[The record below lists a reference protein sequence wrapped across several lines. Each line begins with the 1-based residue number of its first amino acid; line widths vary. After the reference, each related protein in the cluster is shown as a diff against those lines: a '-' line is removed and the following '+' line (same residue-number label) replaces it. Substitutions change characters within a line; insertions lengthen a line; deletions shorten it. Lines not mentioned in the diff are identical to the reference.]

1 MIPVQMRIIFSLVD
15 FLRKN
20 VRRTGAT
27 HFTRSCTKEKLEN
40 QPSNFFHHKT
50 SQCKDVNN
58 VLHTTIMEPTLSINL
73 HL

>member
-40 QPSNFFHHKT
+40 QQSKPFPHKT
-50 SQCKDVNN
+50 SQRKDVNN
-58 VLHTTIMEPTLSINL
+58 VQHTNIMEPTISMSL